1 MIQARPI
8 FDRLTALA
16 DPTRSRLLLLLDRH
30 ELTVGELCVALQLPQ
45 STVSRHL
52 KTLAD
57 EGWVSA
63 RAEGT
68 SRRYAMS
75 GLALDPSARGL
86 WQLVRDQVSA
96 TPSARQDLV
105 RAERV
110 LQERRTTSQA
120 FFSSTAG
127 QWDRVRAELYGS
139 RTDLVPLAA
148 LLDPSSVVG
157 DLGCGSGQTSAALA
171 PFVSRVLAIDE
182 SSAMLAAARERVGHH
197 ANVELR
203 SGRLEAL
210 PIDDAALDIA
220 VLSLVLH
227 FVVDPAA
234 VIREAAR
241 ALRPGGSSADRRHGA
256 ARTRGVPLDDGPP
269 LARLLRRADDVVARI
284 GWLRDT
290 THRPARPRSAG
301 EGARIVHRARD
312 SLALGLGRIHAF
324 THSRTHALTHSHSR
338 THDVSWPRQPD
349 LPPPPRSIV
358 RRSRWPTSPW
368 PSSAARRSDS
378 PSRRCPASW
387 RCAPSTRAAAAR
399 GREDHGLA
407 AHDRADGRADRD
419 ARRARR
425 RRALGELQHLLD
437 AGSRGGGRRR
447 RARGHG
453 GEPEGHARVRV
464 EGRDARGVLVVH
476 RAGADV
482 ARRHGPEPPA
492 R

>member
-75 GLALDPSARGL
+75 GSALDPSARGL
-86 WQLVRDQVSA
+86 WQLVRDQVGV

-148 LLDPSSVVG
+148 LLEPSTVVG

-171 PFVSRVLAIDE
+171 PFVSRVIAIDE
-182 SSAMLAAARERVGHH
+182 SSAMLAAARERIGHH

-203 SGRLEAL
+203 NGSLEAL
-210 PIDDAALDIA
+210 PLDDGALDIA
-220 VLSLVLH
+220 MLSLVLH

-241 ALRPGGSSADRRHGA
+241 VLRPGGCLLVVDMEPHEREEYRSTMGHLWLGFSVEQMSSWLESAGFMTPRI
-256 ARTRGVPLDDGPP
+256 VPLASDPHAKGPA
-269 LARLLRRADDVVARI
+269 LFTARAI
-284 GWLRDT
+284 
-290 THRPARPRSAG
+290 RS
-301 EGARIVHRARD
+301 
-312 SLALGLGRIHAF
+312 S
-324 THSRTHALTHSHSR
+324 
-338 THDVSWPRQPD
+338 
-349 LPPPPRSIV
+349 
-358 RRSRWPTSPW
+358 
-368 PSSAARRSDS
+368 
-378 PSRRCPASW
+378 
-387 RCAPSTRAAAAR
+387 
-399 GREDHGLA
+399 
-407 AHDRADGRADRD
+407 
-419 ARRARR
+419 
-425 RRALGELQHLLD
+425 
-437 AGSRGGGRRR
+437 
-447 RARGHG
+447 
-453 GEPEGHARVRV
+453 
-464 EGRDARGVLVVH
+464 
-476 RAGADV
+476 
-482 ARRHGPEPPA
+482 
-492 R
+492 

>member
-57 EGWVSA
+57 EGWISA

-120 FFSSTAG
+120 FFSSRAG

-241 ALRPGGSSADRRHGA
+241 ALRPGGSLLIVDMEPHEREEYRSTMGHLWLGFSVEQMTSWLESAGFATPRI
-256 ARTRGVPLDDGPP
+256 VPLAPDPQAKGPA
-269 LARLLRRADDVVARI
+269 LFTARAI
-284 GWLRDT
+284 
-290 THRPARPRSAG
+290 RS
-301 EGARIVHRARD
+301 
-312 SLALGLGRIHAF
+312 
-324 THSRTHALTHSHSR
+324 
-338 THDVSWPRQPD
+338 P
-349 LPPPPRSIV
+349 
-358 RRSRWPTSPW
+358 
-368 PSSAARRSDS
+368 
-378 PSRRCPASW
+378 
-387 RCAPSTRAAAAR
+387 
-399 GREDHGLA
+399 
-407 AHDRADGRADRD
+407 
-419 ARRARR
+419 
-425 RRALGELQHLLD
+425 
-437 AGSRGGGRRR
+437 
-447 RARGHG
+447 
-453 GEPEGHARVRV
+453 
-464 EGRDARGVLVVH
+464 
-476 RAGADV
+476 
-482 ARRHGPEPPA
+482 
-492 R
+492 

>member
-68 SRRYAMS
+68 SRRYTMS
-75 GLALDPSARGL
+75 GPALDPSARGL

-96 TPSARQDLV
+96 TPSARQDLG

-110 LQERRTTSQA
+110 LQDRRTTSQA

-148 LLDPSSVVG
+148 LLDPSAVVG

-182 SSAMLAAARERVGHH
+182 SSAMLAAAHERVGHH

-203 SGRLEAL
+203 HGSLEAL
-210 PIDDAALDIA
+210 PIEDGALDIA

-234 VIREAAR
+234 VINEAAR
-241 ALRPGGSSADRRHGA
+241 ALRDGGCLLIVDMEPHEREEYRSTMGHLWLGFSVEQLTSWLESAGFATPRI
-256 ARTRGVPLDDGPP
+256 VPLAPDPQAKGPG
-269 LARLLRRADDVVARI
+269 LFTARAI
-284 GWLRDT
+284 
-290 THRPARPRSAG
+290 RSA
-301 EGARIVHRARD
+301 
-312 SLALGLGRIHAF
+312 
-324 THSRTHALTHSHSR
+324 
-338 THDVSWPRQPD
+338 
-349 LPPPPRSIV
+349 
-358 RRSRWPTSPW
+358 
-368 PSSAARRSDS
+368 
-378 PSRRCPASW
+378 
-387 RCAPSTRAAAAR
+387 
-399 GREDHGLA
+399 
-407 AHDRADGRADRD
+407 
-419 ARRARR
+419 
-425 RRALGELQHLLD
+425 
-437 AGSRGGGRRR
+437 
-447 RARGHG
+447 
-453 GEPEGHARVRV
+453 
-464 EGRDARGVLVVH
+464 
-476 RAGADV
+476 
-482 ARRHGPEPPA
+482 
-492 R
+492 

>member
-16 DPTRSRLLLLLDRH
+16 DPTRSRLLMLLDRH

-75 GLALDPSARGL
+75 GLALDPSAREL
-86 WQLVRDQVSA
+86 WQLVRDQVSP
-96 TPSARQDLV
+96 TSSARQDLL

-148 LLDPSSVVG
+148 LLDPSAVVG

-171 PFVSRVLAIDE
+171 PFVSRVLAVDE

-210 PIDDAALDIA
+210 PIDDGALDIA

-241 ALRPGGSSADRRHGA
+241 ALRPGGCLLIVDMEPHEREEYRSTMGHLWLGFSVEQMTAW
-256 ARTRGVPLDDGPP
+256 
-269 LARLLRRADDVVARI
+269 LA
-284 GWLRDT
+284 
-290 THRPARPRSAG
+290 SAG
-301 EGARIVHRARD
+301 FATPRIVPIAPDPQAKGPALFTARA
-312 SLALGLGRIHAF
+312 I
-324 THSRTHALTHSHSR
+324 
-338 THDVSWPRQPD
+338 
-349 LPPPPRSIV
+349 RS
-358 RRSRWPTSPW
+358 
-368 PSSAARRSDS
+368 
-378 PSRRCPASW
+378 
-387 RCAPSTRAAAAR
+387 
-399 GREDHGLA
+399 
-407 AHDRADGRADRD
+407 
-419 ARRARR
+419 
-425 RRALGELQHLLD
+425 
-437 AGSRGGGRRR
+437 
-447 RARGHG
+447 
-453 GEPEGHARVRV
+453 
-464 EGRDARGVLVVH
+464 
-476 RAGADV
+476 
-482 ARRHGPEPPA
+482 
-492 R
+492 